1 MADDTKTVEQ
11 LRQAVIERLCDCD
24 PTTKFNHD
32 TAQCM
37 AEGVRRLDAL
47 IAAVRAE
54 QAAPLPPRPNYG
66 PETDT
71 WEDRGY
77 PGPPV
82 CRCGHERD
90 QHGSRTEQ
98 RDGQKAYVQPCEKC
112 PCEVFVEKDGPLSLM
127 IDSFHP
133 MQRYGT
139 VGTVNQAASETCIQ
153 TSDEPGYEAERR
165 QQDTIEAAKQALID
179 ETGAAAWERWLPKL
193 DALIAAVR
201 AEVRWFCPICG
212 SKMTCSHPEKHG

>member
-1 MADDTKTVEQ
+1 MADDTVEKAEDE
-11 LRQAVIERLCDCD
+11 LRFQIQRWCSDHAKWGEVKHAI
-24 PTTKFNHD
+24 
-32 TAQCM
+32 
-37 AEGVRRLDAL
+37 DAL

-54 QAAPLPPRPNYG
+54 CAPQPRPNFG